1 MAATGDAA
9 TSSLAT
15 QLLNV
20 KWGKQDVVI
29 HVEAEETV
37 QVSSLPSQI
46 ALMMLGLSLTPL
58 RNTPCTPAGHQAQAG
73 GGHQRGREAHEAA
86 GPEDAQRQARR

>member
-15 QLLNV
+15 QQLNV

-37 QVSSLPSQI
+37 QVSSMPCQI
-46 ALMMLGLSLTPL
+46 ALLL
-58 RNTPCTPAGHQAQAG
+58 PCAEQPAVLV
-73 GGHQRGREAHEAA
+73 
-86 GPEDAQRQARR
+86 